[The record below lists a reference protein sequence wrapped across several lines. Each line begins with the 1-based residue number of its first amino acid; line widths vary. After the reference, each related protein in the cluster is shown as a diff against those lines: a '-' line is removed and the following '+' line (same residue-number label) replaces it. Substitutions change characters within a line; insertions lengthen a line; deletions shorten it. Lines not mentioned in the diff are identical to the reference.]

1 MRGGNSM
8 YVKRLIEEQ
17 LERIKYNKE
26 FVSGRIKELKEE
38 ITNFEKGLKELG
50 NEEQELKKH
59 LQQ

>member
-1 MRGGNSM
+1 M